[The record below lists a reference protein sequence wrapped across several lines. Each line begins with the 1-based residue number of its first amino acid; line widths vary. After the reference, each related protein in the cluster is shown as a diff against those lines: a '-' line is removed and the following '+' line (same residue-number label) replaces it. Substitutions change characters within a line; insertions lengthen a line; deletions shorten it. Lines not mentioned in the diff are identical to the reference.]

1 MIMNETTNMQT
12 TYSCS
17 ELALLEI
24 AVHKEMIFRRQM
36 SFVEMV
42 LSYEIVQKPVISTA
56 ADYRDGTQEI
66 ES

>member
-1 MIMNETTNMQT
+1 MQT
-12 TYSCS
+12 KYSCS

-24 AVHKEMIFRRQM
+24 AVHKEMIYRRQM

-42 LSYEIVQKPVISTA
+42 LSHEIVSTISTA
-56 ADYRDGTQEI
+56 ADYRDGNQEI

>member
-1 MIMNETTNMQT
+1 MQT
-12 TYSCS
+12 KYSCS

-24 AVHKEMIFRRQM
+24 AVHKEMIFRRHM

-42 LSYEIVQKPVISTA
+42 LSHEIVQKAVISTA

>member
-1 MIMNETTNMQT
+1 MQT
-12 TYSCS
+12 QYSCS

-36 SFVEMV
+36 SFAEMV
-42 LSYEIVQKPVISTA
+42 LSNETVQKPVISTA

>member
-1 MIMNETTNMQT
+1 MQT
-12 TYSCS
+12 KYSCS

-42 LSYEIVQKPVISTA
+42 LSHEIVQKPVISMA
-56 ADYRDGTQEI
+56 ADHSDGTKEI
-66 ES
+66 GS

>member
-1 MIMNETTNMQT
+1 MIMNENTNMQT

-56 ADYRDGTQEI
+56 AGYRDGTQEI

>member
-1 MIMNETTNMQT
+1 MQT
-12 TYSCS
+12 KYSCS

-24 AVHKEMIFRRQM
+24 AVHKEMIFRRHM
-36 SFVEMV
+36 SFLEMV
-42 LSYEIVQKPVISTA
+42 LSHEVQKPVISTA

>member
-1 MIMNETTNMQT
+1 MQT
-12 TYSCS
+12 KYSCS

-42 LSYEIVQKPVISTA
+42 LSLEIAQKPAISTA

>member
-1 MIMNETTNMQT
+1 MQT
-12 TYSCS
+12 KYPCS
-17 ELALLEI
+17 EMALLKLAL
-24 AVHKEMIFRRQM
+24 HKETIFRGQM

-42 LSYEIVQKPVISTA
+42 LSHEIVQKPVISTA

>member
-1 MIMNETTNMQT
+1 MNETTNMQT

-56 ADYRDGTQEI
+56 ADYRDGSQEI

>member
-1 MIMNETTNMQT
+1 MQT
-12 TYSCS
+12 KYSCS

-42 LSYEIVQKPVISTA
+42 LSHEIVQKPVISIA

>member
-1 MIMNETTNMQT
+1 MQT
-12 TYSCS
+12 KYSCS

-42 LSYEIVQKPVISTA
+42 LSLEIAQKPVISTA

>member
-24 AVHKEMIFRRQM
+24 AVHKEMIFRRQI

-56 ADYRDGTQEI
+56 ADYRDGSQEI

>member
-1 MIMNETTNMQT
+1 MQT
-12 TYSCS
+12 KYFCS

-36 SFVEMV
+36 NFIEMV
-42 LSYEIVQKPVISTA
+42 LSHEIVQKPVLSTA
-56 ADYRDGTQEI
+56 ANYGDITQEI

>member
-1 MIMNETTNMQT
+1 MQT
-12 TYSCS
+12 QYSCS

-42 LSYEIVQKPVISTA
+42 LSHEIVQKPVISTA
-56 ADYRDGTQEI
+56 ADYKDGTQDI

>member
-1 MIMNETTNMQT
+1 MQT
-12 TYSCS
+12 KYSCS

-24 AVHKEMIFRRQM
+24 AVHKEMIFRRHM

-42 LSYEIVQKPVISTA
+42 SHEIVQKPVISTA

>member
-1 MIMNETTNMQT
+1 MQT
-12 TYSCS
+12 KYSCS
-17 ELALLEI
+17 ELALLET

-42 LSYEIVQKPVISTA
+42 LSHEIVQKRVISTA

>member
-1 MIMNETTNMQT
+1 MQT
-12 TYSCS
+12 KSSCS

-42 LSYEIVQKPVISTA
+42 LSHTVISTA
-56 ADYRDGTQEI
+56 ANYKDGTQEI

>member
-1 MIMNETTNMQT
+1 MQT
-12 TYSCS
+12 KYSCS

-24 AVHKEMIFRRQM
+24 AVHK
-36 SFVEMV
+36 V
-42 LSYEIVQKPVISTA
+42 LSHEIVQQPVISTA

>member
-1 MIMNETTNMQT
+1 MQT
-12 TYSCS
+12 KYSCS
-17 ELALLEI
+17 ELALVEI
-24 AVHKEMIFRRQM
+24 AVHKEMIYQRQM

-42 LSYEIVQKPVISTA
+42 LSHEIVQKPVISKA

>member
-1 MIMNETTNMQT
+1 MQT
-12 TYSCS
+12 KYSCS

-24 AVHKEMIFRRQM
+24 AVHKEMIYQRQM

-42 LSYEIVQKPVISTA
+42 LSHEIVQQPVISKA

>member
-1 MIMNETTNMQT
+1 MNETTNMQT